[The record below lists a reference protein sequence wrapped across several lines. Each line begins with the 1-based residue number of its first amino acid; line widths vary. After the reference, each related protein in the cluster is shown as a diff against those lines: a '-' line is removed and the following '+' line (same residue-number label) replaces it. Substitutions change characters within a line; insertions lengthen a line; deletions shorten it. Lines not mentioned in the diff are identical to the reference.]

1 MCDTNWIN
9 KMEKNLIDENDD
21 DETQNIIKE
30 LIQNSAQIY
39 NEDKLHDDT
48 TKNKTH
54 QMSDEELE
62 DIVRNT
68 VEKCIN
74 DEDYNSDKPQRNDV
88 NNYYMRLIMRKM
100 KDLIIQN
107 KMLLELCQNINKD
120 IRELKNKK

>member
-1 MCDTNWIN
+1 MCDNNWIN
-9 KMEKNLIDENDD
+9 KMEMNLIDENDD
-21 DETQNIIKE
+21 DKTQNIIKE

-39 NEDKLHDDT
+39 NEDKLHHDT

-62 DIVRNT
+62 DIVRNA

-74 DEDYNSDKPQRNDV
+74 DEYYNSDKPQRNDV
-88 NNYYMRLIMRKM
+88 NNYYMRFIMRKM

-120 IRELKNKK
+120 ITELKNKK